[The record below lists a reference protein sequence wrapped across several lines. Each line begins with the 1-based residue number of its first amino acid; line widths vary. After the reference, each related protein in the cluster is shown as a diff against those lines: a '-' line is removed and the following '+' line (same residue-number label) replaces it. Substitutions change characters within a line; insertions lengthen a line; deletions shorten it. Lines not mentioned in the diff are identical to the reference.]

1 MVSWHLTGTAL
12 TLRGLTS
19 CLSFLWRF
27 VAPLVPERCGS
38 GGASGPLLVG
48 GDVPAVETFSTP
60 PGGGAVS
67 PGWASTGGADSAAG
81 AWAAPGWSAS
91 WVGSWFSGFGR
102 TLILKRCLR
111 KFRIVTD
118 RRKCNLRVQFLL
130 LFACLFVFAVGCA
143 PNWKDASSSAVSATG
158 IYARNEK
165 ESDF

>member
-1 MVSWHLTGTAL
+1 MLLHRLDGIVLPYGHGPDAQGLDFLFVIPLAICSTSGTRAL
-12 TLRGLTS
+12 WQ
-19 CLSFLWRF
+19 WRCF
-27 VAPLVPERCGS
+27 W
-38 GGASGPLLVG
+38 ASPRG

-67 PGWASTGGADSAAG
+67 PGWASIGGADSAAG

-118 RRKCNLRVQFLL
+118 
-130 LFACLFVFAVGCA
+130 
-143 PNWKDASSSAVSATG
+143 
-158 IYARNEK
+158 
-165 ESDF
+165 